1 MSARQAR
8 RIEDEAVQM
17 LEEEDSGHA
26 PSTPEEFVQAIRAL
40 LNDASP
46 TWAQRMAAEG
56 HLRFPDH
63 PELERLCRLLTL
75 RPVRSVPGDGRKRN
89 REKAHRWLDENES
102 QYRGQWVA
110 LTDEG
115 FLTAA
120 PSLDELLDKIKAFDL
135 EESPLVHHIH

>member
-1 MSARQAR
+1 MRTQHARKT
-8 RIEDEAVQM
+8 EDEPVQVI
-17 LEEEDSGHA
+17 EEEDSGHVA
-26 PSTPEEFVQAIRAL
+26 STPEEFVQAVRDL

-46 TWAQRMAAEG
+46 TRAQRIAAEG

-63 PELERLCRLLTL
+63 PELERLSRLLTL
-75 RPVRSVPGDGRKRN
+75 RPVRAVPRDGRKRN
-89 REKAHRWLDENES
+89 REKAYRWLDENES
-102 QYRGQWVA
+102 HYRGQWVA